1 MREQA
6 LFINGIYRNG
16 LDEIL
21 ETQSVT
27 PDETLFLQPY
37 SASLIAMLRD
47 NPPTI
52 EDPVTLYASTT
63 DDLTT
68 VSYTAYIVKW
78 EDKTQ
83 MDRSRRNAVD
93 ETIRSFQPTER
104 GLFDTPPESTK
115 PCRNL
120 LSIQRLIKLP
130 SPFTVTNLIKISDDM
145 PLSTNRTRSG
155 GWSPVHKP
163 EAGSSNPVE
172 ELLAAEETAMVDSG
186 IFDPDSLEDARKR
199 IAVSIIQRRGQPE
212 FRRKLLEAYGRRCA
226 VTGCD
231 VEAALEACHIIP
243 YKGPETN
250 TNHTSN
256 GLLLR
261 ADLHALFDL
270 GLIAFDLEKQETL
283 VAERLQ
289 ETFYKSL
296 AGQTMSMPSDP
307 TLRPNKSALKCH
319 RKQAGL

>member
-6 LFINGIYRNG
+6 LFINGIFNTV

-21 ETQSVT
+21 EIQSVT
-27 PDETLFLQPY
+27 PDKTLFLQPY
-37 SASLIAMLRD
+37 SRSPIVMLRD

-52 EDPVTLYASTT
+52 ENPVTLYASTT
-63 DDLTT
+63 DNLAT
-68 VSYTAYIVKW
+68 VSYTADIVCW
-78 EDKTQ
+78 EDKTLL
-83 MDRSRRNAVD
+83 DKSRPDAVD
-93 ETIRSFQPTER
+93 ETIRSFQRQEGGLYDTSPTT
-104 GLFDTPPESTK
+104 GKL
-115 PCRNL
+115 CLNL
-120 LSIQRLIKLP
+120 LSIQRLVKLT
-130 SPFTVTNLIKISDDM
+130 SPYSVANLIKISDGK

-155 GWSPVHKP
+155 GWSPVHRAEP
-163 EAGSSNPVE
+163 ISSYSFE

-186 IFDPDSLEDARKR
+186 IFDPDSLEAARKR
-199 IAVSIIQRRGQPE
+199 IAASIIQRRGQPE

-250 TNHTSN
+250 HTSN

-261 ADLHALFDL
+261 ADLHALFGL

-289 ETFYKSL
+289 GTFYKSL
-296 AGQTMSMPSDP
+296 AGETMNMPSDP
-307 TLRPNKSALKCH
+307 TLRPSKTALECY
-319 RKQAGL
+319 RRQAGL